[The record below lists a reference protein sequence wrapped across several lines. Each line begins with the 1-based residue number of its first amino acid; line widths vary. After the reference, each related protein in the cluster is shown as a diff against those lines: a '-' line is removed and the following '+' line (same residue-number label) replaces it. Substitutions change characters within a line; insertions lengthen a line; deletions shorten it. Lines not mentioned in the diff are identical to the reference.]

1 MPVLTRWFIK
11 AGMLYFAFALFL
23 GVILVASDAF
33 EMPTWIAGLSP
44 VYFHLFMVGWVTQL
58 IFGVA
63 YWMFPKF
70 STDKPRGSESL
81 AWATFW
87 LINAGL
93 LIRMVAEPITSQGAY
108 PVWGWAL
115 VLSALLQWLG
125 GLAFCVNTWQRV
137 K

>member
-23 GVILVASDAF
+23 GVILAGSNFLRAPV
-33 EMPTWIAGLSP
+33 WIVGLTP

-58 IFGVA
+58 IIGVA
-63 YWMFPKF
+63 YWMFPKY
-70 STDKPRGSESL
+70 SSEKPRGNEQL
-81 AWATFW
+81 AWAAFW

-93 LIRMVAEPITSQGAY
+93 LIRMIAEPITGLSAT
-108 PVWGWAL
+108 WGWVL